1 MMYRTAWR
9 YIPKNNVA
17 IDTRGC
23 GRVVKQVREG
33 GLSISSFLKI
43 CEVLSVLRYVS
54 YSKTSHPC
62 KSM

>member
-23 GRVVKQVREG
+23 GRAVKQVREG
-33 GLSISSFLKI
+33 GAEYFFFSEDL
-43 CEVLSVLRYVS
+43 
-54 YSKTSHPC
+54 
-62 KSM
+62 